1 MYAKLAK
8 SNARKSIKDY
18 LIYFITITICV
29 SLFYAITSLSSSSY
43 EFITEDSYNFKT
55 LQLILKYSTYVI
67 TAILILLIA
76 YVNKYMIRRRQ
87 REFATYILL
96 GAEQKSIAF
105 MFFIETLIIATLAI
119 IAGIFVGTLFSQ
131 AITALVLVS
140 VNQEVVFTLR
150 LYMDTVV
157 ITFIFFIAMFCIIGL
172 YNVSVLNKIKLIDM
186 LNASKQVE
194 FQFRRSGKVYG
205 VIFGLSILLY
215 IVCVYCTFKL
225 INTEIDYSIKSL
237 TYIGISLVSFIIGT
251 FALFYSISYI
261 LIYLKG
267 KCINF
272 KYEGTNLFL
281 IGSIVSKIKTTPILM
296 ATISMTFLGAMISFI
311 MTLAMAQWSLGY
323 LNMRVPYDIDIRNDY
338 SYNFDIEDIPKLD
351 YGEVVQYLN
360 DEGYSVRDY
369 CQVEKYFID
378 KDEFYT
384 GDRNNSPMLAI
395 SLSDFNKLRT
405 MLGYEKI
412 NLKENEFTTQWHS
425 VVNNTD
431 INKFLSKNKHL
442 NINGEI
448 LNISKDSYYKES
460 IGERIYDFYSYN
472 IIILPDKVCKD
483 LTLAETNFLANL
495 NNQMSYKDAVNF
507 ESKYIEK
514 WFKENNRYLIEKYS
528 KEFDITSSII
538 DGRVKSSE
546 TNNIL
551 NMTLAMRILGVYLC
565 IVLLTISFT
574 VLALGQLTDSI
585 EHKDRYKVLRKLG
598 VEENDINKI
607 VLKQI
612 SIYFVVPIAIALIGV
627 GIFIY
632 NYYLMYKERIVT
644 FIGFNL
650 FIFSIATGIIL
661 TICVYMCYFAGTYYT
676 FKRNIK

>member
-1 MYAKLAK
+1 MC
-8 SNARKSIKDY
+8 RI
-18 LIYFITITICV
+18 
-29 SLFYAITSLSSSSY
+29 
-43 EFITEDSYNFKT
+43 
-55 LQLILKYSTYVI
+55 
-67 TAILILLIA
+67 
-76 YVNKYMIRRRQ
+76 
-87 REFATYILL
+87 
-96 GAEQKSIAF
+96 
-105 MFFIETLIIATLAI
+105 
-119 IAGIFVGTLFSQ
+119 
-131 AITALVLVS
+131 
-140 VNQEVVFTLR
+140 
-150 LYMDTVV
+150 
-157 ITFIFFIAMFCIIGL
+157 
-172 YNVSVLNKIKLIDM
+172 
-186 LNASKQVE
+186 
-194 FQFRRSGKVYG
+194 
-205 VIFGLSILLY
+205 
-215 IVCVYCTFKL
+215 
-225 INTEIDYSIKSL
+225 
-237 TYIGISLVSFIIGT
+237 
-251 FALFYSISYI
+251 
-261 LIYLKG
+261 
-267 KCINF
+267 
-272 KYEGTNLFL
+272 
-281 IGSIVSKIKTTPILM
+281 
-296 ATISMTFLGAMISFI
+296 
-311 MTLAMAQWSLGY
+311 W
-323 LNMRVPYDIDIRNDY
+323 
-338 SYNFDIEDIPKLD
+338 
-351 YGEVVQYLN
+351 
-360 DEGYSVRDY
+360 
-369 CQVEKYFID
+369 
-378 KDEFYT
+378 
-384 GDRNNSPMLAI
+384 
-395 SLSDFNKLRT
+395 
-405 MLGYEKI
+405 
-412 NLKENEFTTQWHS
+412 
-425 VVNNTD
+425 
-431 INKFLSKNKHL
+431 
-442 NINGEI
+442 INGEI
-448 LNISKDSYYKES
+448 LNISKDSHYKES

-585 EHKDRYKVLRKLG
+585 EHKDRYNVLRKLG